1 MASTLT
7 LRQQNWGD
15 DLRLPTAMD
24 TAEFAG
30 LFAAVDTIR
39 KPSVPFQSKH
49 LTALKRNTWYVL
61 KRPAD
66 RSRSGLLCVWPERSA
81 CVYISSSSGPTAKPR
96 VAVLRLRV
104 DPQFFGPDTGM
115 TVFSATLS
123 AGARKLWIEDVLA
136 WKGRNVWSEETFSA
150 RWLLA
155 TQWLDHYCI
164 AEPRLLG
171 GLDVEIAPWE
181 PLDSITPEGVWELQG
196 DQNGGQR
203 RLLWIANHGFHDSR
217 GDSDRP
223 LKRMVPAPA
232 PASKP
237 ATPESVITHVHDGP
251 LTAIAT
257 RDTTGPD
264 QWALSTSDGVSL
276 GRALIRKLRISSEL
290 REIKGPSTRVHVVW
304 VAQFSK
310 WEITGHSEIYASH
323 SSFFETA
330 K

>member
-1 MASTLT
+1 
-7 LRQQNWGD
+7 
-15 DLRLPTAMD
+15 MD
-24 TAEFAG
+24 TAELTG
-30 LFAAVDTIR
+30 LLAAVDPIR

-49 LTALKRNTWYVL
+49 LTALKRNTWYAL

-81 CVYISSSSGPTAKPR
+81 CVYIGSSGGGPAAKPR

-104 DPQFFGPDTGM
+104 DPQFFGAGTGL
-115 TVFSATLS
+115 TVFAATLS

-136 WKGRNVWSEETFSA
+136 WKGRNMWAEETFSA
-150 RWLLA
+150 RWLLT
-155 TQWLDHYCI
+155 TQWLEHYCI

-171 GLDVEIAPWE
+171 GLDVEIAPWA
-181 PLDSITPEGVWELQG
+181 PLDSVTPEGVWELQG

-203 RLLWIANHGFHDSR
+203 RLLWIANHGSSDS
-217 GDSDRP
+217 GGASDSP
-223 LKRMVPAPA
+223 LKRTAPA
-232 PASKP
+232 PAAAAP
-237 ATPESVITHVHDGP
+237 APESVITHVHDGGP
-251 LTAIAT
+251 LTAVAT

-264 QWALSTSDGVSL
+264 QWNLSTSDGVGL

-310 WEITGHSEIYASH
+310 WEITGHSDAHASH
-323 SSFFETA
+323 SSFFEAA

>member
-1 MASTLT
+1 MAAPAFT

-15 DLRLPTAMD
+15 DLRLPTAME
-24 TAEFAG
+24 TAEFAD
-30 LFAAVDTIR
+30 LFAAVDPIR

-66 RSRSGLLCVWPERSA
+66 RSRSGLLCIWPARSA
-81 CVYISSSSGPTAKPR
+81 CVYIGSGGGGPAAKPR
-96 VAVLRLRV
+96 VAIMRLRI
-104 DPQFFGPDTGM
+104 DPQFFGADTGL
-115 TVFSATLS
+115 TVFAATLS

-136 WKGRNVWSEETFSA
+136 WKGRNVWAEETFSA

-155 TQWLDHYCI
+155 TQWLEHYCI

-171 GLDVEIAPWE
+171 GLDVEVAPWA
-181 PLDSITPEGVWELQG
+181 PLDSVTPEGVWELQG

-203 RLLWIANHGFHDSR
+203 RLLWIANHGPSDSA
-217 GDSDRP
+217 GGSDSP
-223 LKRMVPAPA
+223 LKRSAAPKPAPEPAPA
-232 PASKP
+232 
-237 ATPESVITHVHDGP
+237 VITHVHDGGP
-251 LTAIAT
+251 LTAVAT

-264 QWALSTSDGVSL
+264 QWALASSDGVSL

-304 VAQFSK
+304 VAQFNK
-310 WEITGHSEIYASH
+310 WEIVGHSEAHASH
-323 SSFFETA
+323 SSFFEAA